1 MAKKLKK
8 TGKITGKQ
16 MRELTVLALIAA
28 AIGVAYFIFK
38 KPTEVARAPAVAG
51 VPGVPVAPVAPP
63 TTIQGQLIS
72 TATQQLGLPE
82 SELTVRSLLP
92 QDVGL
97 NTWTFNLTGVGGWNT
112 VANTNVGDNR
122 FIAITGVSYAGTVAE
137 QIRVTAASSVVAY
150 FSIQHVPG
158 ITETHHIDIRPIIV
172 EQNEPVRI
180 EIYSS
185 AAAGADEVVL
195 EGITVEKRG
204 MVLA

>member
-1 MAKKLKK
+1 MAKK
-8 TGKITGKQ
+8 
-16 MRELTVLALIAA
+16 M
-28 AIGVAYFIFK
+28 K
-38 KPTEVARAPAVAG
+38 KPTLWLIIATLGVAGLIFLLRKPTEPARAPAVVG
-51 VPGVPVAPVAPP
+51 VPGVPVAPPVP
-63 TTIQGQLIS
+63 TTIQGQLIA